1 MGPAGSTFFGFART
15 HLLKDEV
22 RPFMYGILVAFIGLG
37 RLSFNSDPVARAGR
51 AIRGLLE
58 RALQLRGG
66 RPLRV
71 CRSRASPAAAAT
83 SCPLRIL
90 GAACC
95 ARSRLTRASCVL
107 HRLARLQVPQ
117 PAQAP
122 LNGRSLQPRAGK
134 RWRMRV
140 TRYCF
145 PGRATWIALQTKST
159 TLEGRCYWESSVC
172 ACCHRAQ
179 RSWVLRGYRGRE
191 TLMLR
196 ASLALR
202 FGSPF

>member
-66 RPLRV
+66 RPLGV

-107 HRLARLQVPQ
+107 HRTR
-117 PAQAP
+117 QAP
-122 LNGRSLQPRAGK
+122 STS
-134 RWRMRV
+134 
-140 TRYCF
+140 TR
-145 PGRATWIALQTKST
+145 PST
-159 TLEGRCYWESSVC
+159 TIRPVAPTASGQAMAH
-172 ACCHRAQ
+172 ACDEILFSRPCH
-179 RSWVLRGYRGRE
+179 LDCI
-191 TLMLR
+191 TN
-196 ASLALR
+196 
-202 FGSPF
+202 